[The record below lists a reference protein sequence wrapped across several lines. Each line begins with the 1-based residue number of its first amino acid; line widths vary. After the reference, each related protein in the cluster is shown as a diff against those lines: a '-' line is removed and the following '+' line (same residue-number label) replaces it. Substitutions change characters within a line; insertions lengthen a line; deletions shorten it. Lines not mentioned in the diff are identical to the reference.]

1 MRLID
6 VKTLRLHEFY
16 DERLVPK
23 YAILSH
29 TWSSEEVPL
38 QEYEQLL
45 AGEPGADAT
54 CAKQG
59 YRKIVAACK
68 AADELGLR
76 WCWADTCCIDKKSS
90 AELTEAI
97 NSMFKWYL
105 QADFCLA
112 YLDDLDV
119 MTEEQHRRG
128 EEPLMES
135 CRWFTRGWCLQE
147 LIAPSNLIFYD
158 REWNAVAYKS
168 DIQEFLSKITGINQR
183 VLEDPTRLSTIPV
196 ACRLAWA
203 SQRETTRV
211 EDQAYCLLGL
221 FDINMPLLYGEG
233 TKAFLRLQQEILRQD
248 GDLSLFAWQPDA
260 GQHETYMD
268 MFAPSP
274 AQFASSFDTCSKS
287 EGNFH
292 TRNVCSVTSR
302 GIQIA
307 KPIAVLGAS
316 NDPTT
321 SSCYCIPLGC
331 YSKSL
336 GPWILKLQMV
346 GPGVYVRM
354 RQSGGFWLQ
363 VSLDDW
369 DRLDIGDIFVL
380 PTTPHTAIRSIQS
393 YHRGSICFNPMDL
406 RTTRFTEPRPVEA
419 FDFANH
425 RFLTRDLPN
434 FRAYMKF
441 VPEAA
446 REDAFC
452 VLLLRIVGRVNQE
465 PQPTL
470 FLLHSDVWTKNV
482 AGRYFA
488 STDQLVEYSI
498 QLADKTGIEPNGGEQ
513 LAVGRYL
520 CSASLITVEAQAE
533 PVHHITIE
541 CTEKTSPDITSVA
554 SSSRAQAKKRGSRR
568 H

>member
-29 TWSSEEVPL
+29 TWSNEEVAL
-38 QEYEQLL
+38 QEYEHLL
-45 AGEPGADAT
+45 AGGPGADVT
-54 CAKQG
+54 YAKQG
-59 YRKIVAACK
+59 YMKIVAACK

-105 QADFCLA
+105 QADVCLA

-119 MTEEQHRRG
+119 MTEAQHRRG

-135 CRWFTRGWCLQE
+135 CRW
-147 LIAPSNLIFYD
+147 
-158 REWNAVAYKS
+158 EWNAVAYKS

-274 AQFASSFDTCSKS
+274 AQFASSFDTLSKS

-302 GIQIA
+302 GIQIS
-307 KPIAVLGAS
+307 KPIAVSGAS

-321 SSCYCIPLGC
+321 SSCYYISLGC

-336 GPWILKLQMV
+336 GPWVLKLQMV

-354 RQSGGFWLQ
+354 RQNGGFWFQ

-369 DRLDIGDIFVL
+369 DQLDIGDIFVL
-380 PTTPHTAIRSIQS
+380 PTTPHTAIQSIQS

-419 FDFANH
+419 FDFANR

-434 FRAYMKF
+434 FRAYIKF
-441 VPEAA
+441 VPDASK
-446 REDAFC
+446 EDAFC
-452 VLLLRIVGRVNQE
+452 VLLLRIVDRVNQE

-488 STDQLVEYSI
+488 STDQLVEHSI
-498 QLADKTGIEPNGGEQ
+498 RLADKTGIEPNGGEQ

-520 CSASLITVEAQAE
+520 CSASLITVEAQGE
-533 PVHHITIE
+533 PVHHITIDCAE
-541 CTEKTSPDITSVA
+541 TTSPDITSGA
-554 SSSRAQAKKRGSRR
+554 SLSRAQAKKRDSKR